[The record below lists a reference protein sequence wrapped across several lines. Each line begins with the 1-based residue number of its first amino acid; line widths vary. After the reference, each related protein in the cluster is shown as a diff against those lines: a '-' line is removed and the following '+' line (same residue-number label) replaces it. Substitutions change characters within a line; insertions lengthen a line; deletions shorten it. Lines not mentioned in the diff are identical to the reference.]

1 MNVSENNST
10 TDSSLFR
17 LEGEYSCVFLEG
29 KPAQVRGST
38 LKHKRHEEF
47 NGKFKYRPSLH
58 SCDNVSVA
66 GAVLSDNC

>member
-1 MNVSENNST
+1 MDAEFEECMSTGSKGKNTKEVTRVNVSENNST

-38 LKHKRHEEF
+38 
-47 NGKFKYRPSLH
+47 
-58 SCDNVSVA
+58 
-66 GAVLSDNC
+66 